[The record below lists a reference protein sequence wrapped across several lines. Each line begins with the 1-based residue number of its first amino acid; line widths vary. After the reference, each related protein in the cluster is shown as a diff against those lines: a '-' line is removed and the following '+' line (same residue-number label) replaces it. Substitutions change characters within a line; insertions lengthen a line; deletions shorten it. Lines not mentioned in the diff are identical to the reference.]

1 MAAAQQAPIS
11 HLNRVAAAGLEA
23 SARNGLGELSQS
35 LTEVL
40 APVCRGAPPT
50 VAGAQVD
57 RWKRLLALD
66 FSDNV
71 LPLDETAS
79 GFEMRV
85 RAAEALA
92 RAAVAMHMP
101 KSFFGRGA
109 AQQTLADV
117 IASLVKL
124 VLVDAECLADRRI
137 ERLHSEMAELQSA
150 NQTQAADGLVD
161 MLTTALDRL
170 AEGDL
175 TYRLDAEIGAEHDGL
190 RSRFNQVVS
199 NLNEAMTAVSH
210 TAEAMQAG
218 SEEMAQASDDLSRRT
233 ETQAASLEQTAAALD
248 QLTGSVKRAASDA
261 RRAAEIVVSAR
272 TEAQSSGEVVR
283 QAISAMSGM
292 RREKRDRRHFK
303 RMRFPPVDDEE
314 PPLDYADNILAQQIS
329 QIIGVIDE
337 IAFQTNLLALNAG
350 VEAARAGDAGRGF
363 AVVASEV
370 RALAQRSAD
379 AAREIKSLISSSAV
393 QVSSGVN
400 LVDRTGEALERIIG
414 RVAEIDAL
422 VTDIDRSAQ
431 EQAAGLAEVNTAVN
445 QMDQTTQ
452 QNAAMVEESTAA
464 VHSLRNE
471 ANSLAG
477 RVSGFQLGTHSQSRS
492 RVAEEQARIAR
503 AFSRPRSS

>member
-11 HLNRVAAAGLEA
+11 YHHRVAAAGLEA
-23 SARNGLGELSQS
+23 SARHRLGDLSQS
-35 LTEVL
+35 LTETL

-50 VAGAQVD
+50 VAGALVD

-66 FSDNV
+66 FSDDV
-71 LPLDETAS
+71 LPLDETVA
-79 GFEMRV
+79 GFDSRV

-101 KSFFGRGA
+101 KSFFGRGSG
-109 AQQTLADV
+109 QQALADV
-117 IASLVKL
+117 VANLVKL
-124 VLVDAECLADRRI
+124 VLVDAECLADRRVAHLHQDLADRHEETEI
-137 ERLHSEMAELQSA
+137 TSNGELVER
-150 NQTQAADGLVD
+150 
-161 MLTTALDRL
+161 LTTAFDHL
-170 AEGDL
+170 ADGDL
-175 TYRLDAEIGAEHDGL
+175 TYQLDADVGPANEGL
-190 RSRFNQVVS
+190 RSRFNEAIAR
-199 NLNEAMTAVSH
+199 LNEAMTAVSH
-210 TAEAMQAG
+210 AAAAMQAG
-218 SEEMAQASDDLSRRT
+218 TAEIAQASDDLSRRT
-233 ETQAASLEQTAAALD
+233 ETQAASLEETAAALD

-261 RRAAEIVVSAR
+261 RRAADIVVSAR

-283 QAISAMSGM
+283 QAVAAMSGI
-292 RREKRDRRHFK
+292 EKSS
-303 RMRFPPVDDEE
+303 
-314 PPLDYADNILAQQIS
+314 QQIS

-350 VEAARAGDAGRGF
+350 VEAARAGEAGRGF

-379 AAREIKSLISSSAV
+379 AAREIKSLISSSAA
-393 QVSSGVN
+393 QVSSGVT

-422 VTDIDRSAQ
+422 MTDIDRSAQ

-471 ANSLAG
+471 AVSLAG
-477 RVSGFQLGTHSQSRS
+477 WVSNFRLAGHSQSRS

-503 AFSRPRSS
+503 AFARPRNS

>member
-283 QAISAMSGM
+283 QAISAMSGI
-292 RREKRDRRHFK
+292 EKSS
-303 RMRFPPVDDEE
+303 
-314 PPLDYADNILAQQIS
+314 QQIS